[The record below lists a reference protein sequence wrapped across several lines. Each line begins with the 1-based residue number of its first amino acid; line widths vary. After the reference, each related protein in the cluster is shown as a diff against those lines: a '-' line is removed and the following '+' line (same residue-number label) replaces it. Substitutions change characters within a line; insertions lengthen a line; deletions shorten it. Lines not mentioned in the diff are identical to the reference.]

1 MIESKYNSIYQQKQ
15 KEDDLLNY
23 ENLGRELQFIAR
35 VVRRGPS
42 KKLQEIS
49 EGEMAMLGYLVY
61 EEDETT
67 PTELSSQLDLSTARV
82 ANTLNSLEKKGYVER
97 IHDSVDRR
105 KVIVH
110 LTDKGKNT
118 FREKEAQAN
127 LEMQEILDM
136 LGEGDAQAFLRI
148 MGRIREFMIQKAH
161 E

>member
-82 ANTLNSLEKKGYVER
+82 ANTLNSLEK
-97 IHDSVDRR
+97 
-105 KVIVH
+105 
-110 LTDKGKNT
+110 
-118 FREKEAQAN
+118 
-127 LEMQEILDM
+127 
-136 LGEGDAQAFLRI
+136 
-148 MGRIREFMIQKAH
+148 
-161 E
+161 